1 MNEKI
6 NGAAAVNTAA
16 LQIVSGPFDDR
27 HRSGS
32 PTFVSQA
39 QIDHSAAHGAQ
50 LFRRSAGQLVVG
62 STVFIMAHADFPQ
75 GNAAA

>member
-16 LQIVSGPFDDR
+16 LQIVSGSFDDR

-32 PTFVSQA
+32 PTFVGQA
-39 QIDHSAAHGAQ
+39 
-50 LFRRSAGQLVVG
+50 
-62 STVFIMAHADFPQ
+62 
-75 GNAAA
+75 